1 MVGQVSYAAQHFEAS
16 DWLAPIYTFQEML
29 VQLTTVFSDCQ
40 TTNAAKQLMTR
51 TTSFSGLFEVFG
63 TAASAY
69 VREGQDPGTSTLY
82 NAYNQWSGSADCK
95 TQALNT
101 GLVLSSMLNYQTPD
115 EVFYEQVNFSLLDQ
129 LSTA

>member
-1 MVGQVSYAAQHFEAS
+1 MSHAYQHFHAS
-16 DWLAPIYTFQEML
+16 DWLAPIYTVQEML

-69 VREGQDPGTSTLY
+69 VRQGQDPGTSDLY
-82 NAYNQWSGSADCK
+82 NAYSAWAGSGDCK
-95 TQALNT
+95 TQSLNT
-101 GLVLSSMLNYQTPD
+101 GLMMSSMLNYQTPD

>member
-1 MVGQVSYAAQHFEAS
+1 MAWYGMGWYGMVWYGMVWHGMVWY
-16 DWLAPIYTFQEML
+16 
-29 VQLTTVFSDCQ
+29 SDCQ

-82 NAYNQWSGSADCK
+82 NAFDQWSASRDCK
-95 TQALNT
+95 AQALNT
-101 GLVLSSMLNYQTPD
+101 GFVLTSMLNYQTPD
-115 EVFYEQVNFSLLDQ
+115 QVFYEQVNSPLLDQ
-129 LSTA
+129 LA